1 MSQWLMNLTSIQE
14 NTGSIPGLVQWV
26 KDPVLLGAVVQE
38 ADATWIQRCCG
49 YGMDQQLQLRF
60 DPQPGN
66 LHMPQVW
73 S

>member
-1 MSQWLMNLTSIQE
+1 MSQWLMSLTSIQE

-49 YGMDQQLQLRF
+49 CGMHRQLQL
-60 DPQPGN
+60 
-66 LHMPQVW
+66 
-73 S
+73 

>member
-1 MSQWLMNLTSIQE
+1 MSQWLMSLTSIQE

-49 YGMDQQLQLRF
+49 SGMHRQLQL
-60 DPQPGN
+60 
-66 LHMPQVW
+66 
-73 S
+73 